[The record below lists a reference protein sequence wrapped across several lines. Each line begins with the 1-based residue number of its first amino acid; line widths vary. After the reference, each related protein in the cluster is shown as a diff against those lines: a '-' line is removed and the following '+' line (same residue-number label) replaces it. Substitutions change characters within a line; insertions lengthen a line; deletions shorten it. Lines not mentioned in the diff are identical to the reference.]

1 MDLSLKAL
9 NPTEPNWA
17 HVALIT
23 IDMQK
28 DFALP
33 EGAGFVPG
41 TEEILPA
48 FARVIY
54 AFRQRELPILHA
66 IRLYLDDGSNAE
78 RCRQLL
84 LQGGRS
90 LVRPGTSGTQVV
102 EVIQPATAPEES
114 SALLAGEYKELSSSE
129 WIFYKPRWSAFYGTG
144 LEDHLRRLEVDTV
157 VVAGCNFP
165 NCPSATLFDATE
177 RNFRVVLVSD
187 AVSGLAEAGLRWC
200 TGIGVTPL
208 TSDQVKAHI
217 REGK

>member
-1 MDLSLKAL
+1 MDLSLKGL

-17 HVALIT
+17 RAALIT

-41 TEEILPA
+41 TDEILPA
-48 FARVIY
+48 FERVIQ
-54 AFRQRELPILHA
+54 AFRQCELPILHA
-66 IRLYLDDGSNAE
+66 VRLYLEDGSNAE
-78 RCRQLL
+78 RCRQQL
-84 LQGGRS
+84 LQSGKS
-90 LVRPGTSGTQVV
+90 LARPGTSGAQVV
-102 EVIQPATAPEES
+102 DVIQPASAPDES
-114 SALLAGEYKELSSSE
+114 SALLVGEYMELSPSE
-129 WIFYKPRWSAFYGTG
+129 WIFYKPRWSAFYSTG
-144 LEDHLRRLEVDTV
+144 LEEHLRRLDIDTV

-208 TSDQVKAHI
+208 TSGQVKAHI
-217 REGK
+217 S